1 MQQQLIIALQCK
13 KSSEGKYR
21 CIVNKSYIKETS
33 NTATI
38 TFVDDDKKD
47 DGKTDSGNSGDN
59 TGSGT
64 TAQEGYVASDG
75 ITSIYASDD
84 TKKPGQPYKM
94 FKIGAS
100 EAKVV
105 GDKIQVSIWVEPASS
120 GNFSYDAIYIGN
132 GNDKEKEPLI
142 IGEEDTKKIEG
153 KKLERFTFE
162 VPLSMAGKEVH
173 YVPRNGRTQK
183 FSTSSA
189 LALTIPSLDAFKK
202 QTEIVI
208 QSQPKDVAA
217 KNDTQVSLSVIANG
231 EESAKLSYQWQY
243 SADGTS
249 WIDCEGIS
257 AKNATYTFEMASDKV
272 GQYRCVI
279 TDSNG
284 TTATSNIAKV
294 ENPSAPAVTSSQVQ
308 VVKSDGSTFKMF
320 TVKESKV
327 QEDGENLKVTISTQ
341 NVSFDKIY
349 LGEKEDVIKT
359 PVTDGTVLEN
369 GGYTFTFQVPASDKG
384 KVLPISLGKS
394 DGTWYNG
401 QDLWIYIPNE
411 GIESLP
417 TVSDEVK
424 QLLEELVLHI
434 VILKL
439 YHPKLYCG
447 EIRLI

>member
-1 MQQQLIIALQCK
+1 MQVSITVPLSKQNSWIPVAAGRSDKGTWSENYLWMSVPNVEVITGQPNDVKAKEGENVKLSVSASEEDVSYQWQYSADGTNWTDCDGENATTANYSFTMK

-47 DGKTDSGNSGDN
+47 DGKTDSDNSGDN

-183 FSTSSA
+183 FSTTSS
-189 LALTIPSLDAFKK
+189 LALKLPALSDFKK
-202 QTEIVI
+202 QTVITI
-208 QSQPKDVAA
+208 QSQPIAKTVAKA
-217 KNDTQVSLSVIANG
+217 GDKISLFIDALG
-231 EESAKLSYQWQY
+231 EEGTTLSYQWQY
-243 SADGTS
+243 SD
-249 WIDCEGIS
+249 
-257 AKNATYTFEMASDKV
+257 
-272 GQYRCVI
+272 
-279 TDSNG
+279 
-284 TTATSNIAKV
+284 
-294 ENPSAPAVTSSQVQ
+294 
-308 VVKSDGSTFKMF
+308 
-320 TVKESKV
+320 
-327 QEDGENLKVTISTQ
+327 DGESWTNC
-341 NVSFDKIY
+341 
-349 LGEKEDVIKT
+349 KELSAG
-359 PVTDGTVLEN
+359 TDN
-369 GGYTFTFQVPASDKG
+369 YTFTMEEKLAGKYRCIVKDNTGTEIDGKINMIKVAVMGIMAIFCYQSFWAFMFQLVGIPVNLKSTCISMAAA
-384 KVLPISLGKS
+384 VLL
-394 DGTWYNG
+394 
-401 QDLWIYIPNE
+401 LWGN
-411 GIESLP
+411 
-417 TVSDEVK
+417 D
-424 QLLEELVLHI
+424 H
-434 VILKL
+434 
-439 YHPKLYCG
+439 
-447 EIRLI
+447 

>member
-1 MQQQLIIALQCK
+1 MK

-47 DGKTDSGNSGDN
+47 DGKTDSDNSGDN

-84 TKKPGQPYKM
+84 TKKPGQPYTM

-183 FSTSSA
+183 FSTTSS
-189 LALTIPSLDAFKK
+189 LALKLPALSDFKK
-202 QTEIVI
+202 QTVITI
-208 QSQPKDVAA
+208 QSQPIAKMVAKA
-217 KNDTQVSLSVIANG
+217 GDKISLFIDALG
-231 EESAKLSYQWQY
+231 EEGTTLSYQWQY
-243 SADGTS
+243 SDDGES
-249 WIDCEGIS
+249 WTNCKELS
-257 AKNATYTFEMASDKV
+257 AGTDNYTFTMEEKLAGKYRCIVKDNTGTEIISDISEITFQKVSEKEGYVASNGITAIYASDDTKKP
-272 GQYRCVI
+272 GQPYTMFSI
-279 TDSNG
+279 GASE
-284 TTATSNIAKV
+284 AKV
-294 ENPSAPAVTSSQVQ
+294 VGEKIQISIWVEPASSGNFSYDAIYIGDKNDEPKEPLVLGEVDTEKNLEKFSFEVLISMAGKKCIMYQEMEERRNLVQ
-308 VVKSDGSTFKMF
+308 VV
-320 TVKESKV
+320 
-327 QEDGENLKVTISTQ
+327 
-341 NVSFDKIY
+341 
-349 LGEKEDVIKT
+349 
-359 PVTDGTVLEN
+359 
-369 GGYTFTFQVPASDKG
+369 
-384 KVLPISLGKS
+384 
-394 DGTWYNG
+394 
-401 QDLWIYIPNE
+401 
-411 GIESLP
+411 
-417 TVSDEVK
+417 
-424 QLLEELVLHI
+424 H
-434 VILKL
+434 
-439 YHPKLYCG
+439 
-447 EIRLI
+447 